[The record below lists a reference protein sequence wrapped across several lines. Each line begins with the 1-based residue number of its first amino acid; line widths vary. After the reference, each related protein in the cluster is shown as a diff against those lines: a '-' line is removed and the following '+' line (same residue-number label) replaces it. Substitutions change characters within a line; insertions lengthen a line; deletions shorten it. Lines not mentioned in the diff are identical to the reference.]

1 MRVRPAAALADCT
14 AIYHDAF
21 SDDSVILS
29 ATIPG
34 NIKVIGESAFD
45 SCTNLSSVTIENG
58 VESVETLASLEI
70 AIAEITIPSSVTT
83 MGYAVFG
90 KNSQITMMH
99 CMHPSKPAG
108 WNEKR
113 ANGYTSGSSPVPYE
127 WIG

>member
-34 NIKVIGESAFD
+34 NIKVIGESAFG

-58 VESVETLASLEI
+58 VESIGNLAFLETNLLEV
-70 AIAEITIPSSVTT
+70 TIPSSVTT
-83 MGYAVFG
+83 MGNCVFG
-90 KNSQITMMH
+90 KNSQMVMVH
-99 CMHPSKPAG
+99 CMFPSQPEG
-108 WNEKR
+108 WHSNWFG
-113 ANGYTSGSSPVPYE
+113 GYSSGSSDVPYE

>member
-1 MRVRPAAALADCT
+1 MRGRPAAALADCT

-21 SDDSVILS
+21 SDDSFILS

-58 VESVETLASLEI
+58 AESIETLAFLEI
-70 AIAEITIPSSVTT
+70 AITEITSPSSVTT

-108 WNEKR
+108 WNENR
-113 ANGYTSGSSPVPYE
+113 ADGYTSGSSPVPYE